1 MEVIKIN
8 NLNKSYGTNHVLK
21 DVSLQINKG
30 EIVAIVG
37 PNGTG
42 KTTLMEIMMTLRKA
56 DTGNINILGNDVTK
70 DKDKDNIRGK
80 IGSILQEGGMYNF
93 IKLKEALDLFGSY
106 YGVSNEKID
115 ELVNEFELRPYMNTK
130 FNKMSGGWKQRFLLA
145 IAFLHDPE
153 LIFLDEPTTGLDP
166 KAAQILWQRIKGTK
180 RDNRTIILT
189 THSMEEVEKFCD
201 RAIILNEG
209 IIVANDTPKNLKKR
223 VNKQFFTDVY
233 FDFVERREMNA

>member
-21 DVSLQINKG
+21 DVSLEINKG

-56 DTGNINILGNDVTK
+56 DTGSISILGNDVTK

-115 ELVNEFELRPYMNTK
+115 ELVNEFELRPYINTK